1 MNLQKLN
8 TIHYI
13 TNILKQKS
21 MKKKE
26 YERPTMQVV
35 QLKQQS
41 QLLAGSV
48 GASRDGYGDVIEV
61 TWGDSSAPLLN
72 DDVLFE

>member
-1 MNLQKLN
+1 MKRKDYQK
-8 TIHYI
+8 
-13 TNILKQKS
+13 
-21 MKKKE
+21 
-26 YERPTMQVV
+26 PTTRVV
-35 QLKQQS
+35 ELKQQS

-48 GASRDGYGDVIEV
+48 GASRGDYGVAIED

>member
-1 MNLQKLN
+1 
-8 TIHYI
+8 
-13 TNILKQKS
+13 
-21 MKKKE
+21 
-26 YERPTMQVV
+26 MQVV
-35 QLKQQS
+35 KLEQTCQI
-41 QLLAGSV
+41 LAGSV

>member
-1 MNLQKLN
+1 
-8 TIHYI
+8 
-13 TNILKQKS
+13 

-48 GASRDGYGDVIEV
+48 GASRGDYGVAIED
-61 TWGDSSAPLLN
+61 TWGDDSSAPLLN

>member
-1 MNLQKLN
+1 
-8 TIHYI
+8 
-13 TNILKQKS
+13 
-21 MKKKE
+21 MKKKK

-48 GASRDGYGDVIEV
+48 GASRGDYGGAIEE

-72 DDVLFE
+72 DDVLF

>member
-1 MNLQKLN
+1 
-8 TIHYI
+8 
-13 TNILKQKS
+13 

-35 QLKQQS
+35 QLKQQP

-48 GASRDGYGDVIEV
+48 GASRDGYGVAVEE
-61 TWGDSSAPLLN
+61 TWGDDLSAPLLN

>member
-1 MNLQKLN
+1 
-8 TIHYI
+8 
-13 TNILKQKS
+13 
-21 MKKKE
+21 MKRKE
-26 YERPTMQVV
+26 YEVPTIQVV
-35 QLKQQS
+35 EVKQQP

-48 GASRDGYGDVIEV
+48 GASRGDDYGVAIED

>member
-1 MNLQKLN
+1 MN
-8 TIHYI
+8 
-13 TNILKQKS
+13 
-21 MKKKE
+21 KE
-26 YERPTMQVV
+26 DYEKPTMRVV
-35 QLKQQS
+35 ELKQQS

-48 GASRDGYGDVIEV
+48 EASRGDYGVAIED

>member
-1 MNLQKLN
+1 
-8 TIHYI
+8 
-13 TNILKQKS
+13 

-35 QLKQQS
+35 EVNQQLT
-41 QLLAGSV
+41 LLAGSV
-48 GASRDGYGDVIEV
+48 GASRGDDYGVAIED

>member
-1 MNLQKLN
+1 
-8 TIHYI
+8 
-13 TNILKQKS
+13 

-35 QLKQQS
+35 KLKQQS

-61 TWGDSSAPLLN
+61 TWGDDSSAPLLN